1 MNVYFAI
8 VKAKV
13 WHEDSADFLE
23 EVVVFKA
30 TDESDLG
37 SQLKEYYD
45 NTLSEYSVKWIG
57 DGCDCLYINADIAKQ
72 IEELN

>member
-1 MNVYFAI
+1 MNTYFAI

-13 WHEDSADFLE
+13 WHEDNADYLE

-30 TDESDLG
+30 VDESDLG
-37 SQLKEYYD
+37 SQLKDYYD
-45 NTLSEYSVKWIG
+45 NTLSEYSVKWVG
-57 DGCDCLYINADIAKQ
+57 DGCGCLYINADIAKK